1 MNGLLRGFG
10 LFWFGQTVSY
20 VGSAL
25 TTFVLGVWVYQQTG
39 SATQFAIISLA
50 AVVPAIIAAPFA
62 GVLADRRDRKRL
74 IIGVDLGAGAVTVA
88 LAALL
93 WADSLQVWHIYAA
106 TAVTACLTT
115 VHMTAFY
122 AMMPLLVPKERLA
135 NANGL
140 MQITQAGQIAAP
152 LLAGALVG
160 TIGLRGVV
168 LIDLC
173 TMVIGVALLLAAQL
187 GGAAQPPQSGR
198 QVTLPQDLGHG
209 WRALRGDGALL
220 RLTLVFGAFNFLFAM
235 AGVLVQPLILS
246 FSSTATLGLL
256 MFAGGAGIFLGGLA
270 MSTWGGPKK
279 RARGIIAFLALA
291 GVALSLHSPAPSP
304 WLIAVVAPLFLFTL
318 PILAGSVMTLVQ
330 VNTPAESQGRVIA
343 TVRMIGQSATP
354 LAFLLAGPLADR
366 VAGPAL
372 QPDGALAGT
381 LGALTGVGP
390 GRGIA
395 AIFLILGLAMIGLA
409 VMAAASSRLRELDRP
424 EPADPAADRPEPAET
439 GVDQPRPAGG
449 TQVMPEPAE
458 TRPDEPAPA
467 GVPQDKLAKESH
479 ADQPA

>member
-50 AVVPAIIAAPFA
+50 AVLPAIIAAPFA

-74 IIGVDLGAGAVTVA
+74 IIGVDLAAGAVTIA

-93 WADSLQVWHIYAA
+93 WTDSLQVWHIYAA

-168 LIDLC
+168 LIDLG
-173 TMVIGVALLLAAQL
+173 TMVIGVTLLLAARL
-187 GGAAQPPQSGR
+187 AGAAQPPQTGR
-198 QVTLPQDLGHG
+198 QVTLLQDLGHG
-209 WRALRGDGALL
+209 WRTLRGDGALL
-220 RLTLVFGAFNFLFAM
+220 RLALVFGVFNFLFAM

-256 MFAGGAGIFLGGLA
+256 MFAGGAGIFLGGVA

-279 RARGIIAFLALA
+279 RVRGIIAFLVLA
-291 GVALSLHSPAPSP
+291 GIALSLHAPAPSP

-318 PILAGSVMTLVQ
+318 PILAGSAMTLVQ
-330 VNTPAESQGRVIA
+330 LHTPAEAQGRVIA

-354 LAFLLAGPLADR
+354 LAFVLAGPLADQ

-372 QPDGALAGT
+372 QPGGALAGSV
-381 LGALTGVGP
+381 GVLTGVGP

-395 AIFLILGLAMIGLA
+395 AIFLVLGLAMIVLA
-409 VMAAASSRLRELDRP
+409 VAAAASPRLRELDSPEQQLDTTLPARTAAADS
-424 EPADPAADRPEPAET
+424 EPAGQSRAD
-439 GVDQPRPAGG
+439 DL
-449 TQVMPEPAE
+449 
-458 TRPDEPAPA
+458 
-467 GVPQDKLAKESH
+467 PQELTKERH